1 MKEFYRFLIK
11 NDGAKRHPAI
21 VIRHSSIDIPMRHS
35 QWSSPLCSRSMVS
48 LPVRGL
54 CLALYSESKEVT
66 VPRSLMKEFSNQLMI
81 LINKDPNMADQKPI
95 TSKPVITAE
104 AIFNIRALMTKV
116 KKPRDNILIG
126 SVSRSAIG
134 LKKAFRIPSMAA
146 AKRADKN
153 PLIWMP
159 SSR

>member
-1 MKEFYRFLIK
+1 
-11 NDGAKRHPAI
+11 
-21 VIRHSSIDIPMRHS
+21 
-35 QWSSPLCSRSMVS
+35 MVS

-66 VPRSLMKEFSNQLMI
+66 VPRSLIKEFSSQLMM

-104 AIFNIRALMTKV
+104 AIFNISALMTKV
-116 KKPRDNILIG
+116 KKPRDKILIG
-126 SVSRSAIG
+126 RVNRSAIG
-134 LKKAFRIPSMAA
+134 LKKAFRIPSIAA
-146 AKRADKN
+146 AKSADKN